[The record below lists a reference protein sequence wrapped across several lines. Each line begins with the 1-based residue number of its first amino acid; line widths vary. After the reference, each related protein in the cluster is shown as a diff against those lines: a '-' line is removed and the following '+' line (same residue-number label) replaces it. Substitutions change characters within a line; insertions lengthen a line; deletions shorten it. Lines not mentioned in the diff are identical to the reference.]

1 MSRYFTV
8 ESSPSKQH
16 LDDTTLAMIF
26 YRALMQLKPEDLP
39 SYGRL
44 QNNSVFIE
52 QLVELYKELK
62 NAQLSVHDLT
72 GLDHPQKQEDLI
84 KIIELAETIMIQ
96 QDYNQDSPLQ
106 SFARAIKLGLLNNQ
120 LSKTVVV
127 IDGFSRFSAEEDYLL
142 SLLNNNCQEV
152 IIGSYVSQKLIKN
165 LLLREISMRLAF
177 IFCKIW
183 LKNTISSR
191 YLRPLIKCLNQPF
204 HG

>member
-1 MSRYFTV
+1 MKLIYTEMSYSMTEILVNEARKAADQGYRVFYIAPNSLSFEKEREVLTLLPERGTFSIIVTRFVQMSRYFTV

-120 LSKTVVV
+120 LSKTVIV
-127 IDGFSRFSAEEDYLL
+127 IDGFSRF
-142 SLLNNNCQEV
+142 
-152 IIGSYVSQKLIKN
+152 
-165 LLLREISMRLAF
+165 
-177 IFCKIW
+177 
-183 LKNTISSR
+183 
-191 YLRPLIKCLNQPF
+191 
-204 HG
+204 

>member
-26 YRALMQLKPEDLP
+26 YRTLMQLKPEDLP

-191 YLRPLIKCLNQPF
+191 YLQPLIKCLNQPF